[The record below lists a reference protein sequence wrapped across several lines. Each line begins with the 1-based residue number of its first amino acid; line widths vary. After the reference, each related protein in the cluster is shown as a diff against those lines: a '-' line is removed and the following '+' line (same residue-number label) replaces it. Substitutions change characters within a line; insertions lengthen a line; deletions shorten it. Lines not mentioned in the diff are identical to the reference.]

1 MSVVACITCE
11 PFSRKV
17 VISSPDELWEA
28 IAEIRSEIA
37 AGHLRSHRSGRQHE
51 IYNAADD
58 VPFFSLERG
67 QSLPDYLSYAFSC
80 TDCGKAYELTC
91 ETYHGTGDTWSEAE
105 GEFDGA

>member
-1 MSVVACITCE
+1 MSLVACNTCE

-17 VISSPDELWEA
+17 IISSPDELWEA

-37 AGHLRSHRSGRQHE
+37 AGHLRPQRSGRQRE
-51 IYNAADD
+51 VYSTADD

-91 ETYHGTGDTWSEAE
+91 ETYHGTGGTWSEVD

>member
-1 MSVVACITCE
+1 MNVVACNTCG

-28 IAEIRSEIA
+28 IAEIRAEIL
-37 AGHLRSHRSGRQHE
+37 AGHLLLRGPARQRE
-51 IYNAADD
+51 ACAAANE

-91 ETYHGTGDTWSEAE
+91 ETYHGTGGTWSEVK
-105 GEFDGA
+105 GGFDVT